1 MPKPAQ
7 TPQPMMVANVM
18 SPANSSAAAGPQKQH
33 NPKKKS
39 TNDAI
44 NDVLDRKLKEQKK
57 RVFDLNEMHKHLD
70 QLTSEDEHEIK
81 KKSPRTQE
89 QWEIKRQIKI
99 AFRREEMPPS
109 TDLQFYKIGRLLGKG
124 AFGKVN
130 LAL

>member
-1 MPKPAQ
+1 M
-7 TPQPMMVANVM
+7 
-18 SPANSSAAAGPQKQH
+18 
-33 NPKKKS
+33 
-39 TNDAI
+39 
-44 NDVLDRKLKEQKK
+44 LDRKLKEQKK

-89 QWEIKRQIKI
+89 QWEIKTMIKI
-99 AFRREEMPPS
+99 SFRREEMPPS